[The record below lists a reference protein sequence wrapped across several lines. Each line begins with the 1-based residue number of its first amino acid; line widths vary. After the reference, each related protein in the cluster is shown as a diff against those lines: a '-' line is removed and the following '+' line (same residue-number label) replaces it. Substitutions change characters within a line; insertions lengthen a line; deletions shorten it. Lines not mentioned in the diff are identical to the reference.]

1 MSAMGMVRGVDVL
14 RKKRYLLKLILI
26 TVIILSFPLTAYGA
40 PEDED
45 SGSIPNI
52 GITIDGADEP
62 EEVAST
68 VRVILLLT
76 VLSLAPSIL
85 IMMTCFTR
93 IIIVLSFT
101 RSAMGTQQM
110 PPNQVL
116 IRLALFLTFFIMSP
130 VISDINTTAYQPLIN
145 GEITEE
151 QAFERGM
158 EPIREFMLKQTY
170 KKDMNLFLSLSNDSR
185 PENPEDIPN
194 TALISAFITSEIKRG
209 FQMGFFI
216 YIPFIM
222 IDMIVA
228 STLMSMGMMMLP
240 PVMISLPFKVLLFI
254 LVDGW
259 NLVIKTLITSFN

>member
-1 MSAMGMVRGVDVL
+1 MKIR
-14 RKKRYLLKLILI
+14 LLPALLIPVAIFLILI
-26 TVIILSFPLTAYGA
+26 LIPLSAEAAPDEYG
-40 PEDED
+40 
-45 SGSIPNI
+45 IPNI
-52 GITIDGADEP
+52 DISINGEDGSNDTA
-62 EEVAST
+62 T
-68 VRVILLLT
+68 TLKIILLLT
-76 VLSLAPSIL
+76 ILSLAPSIL
-85 IMMTCFTR
+85 IMMTSFTR

-110 PPNQVL
+110 PPNQIL
-116 IRLALFLTFFIMSP
+116 IGLALFLTLFIMTP
-130 VISDINTTAYQPLIN
+130 VISEVNTVAYKPLIAD
-145 GEITEE
+145 EISEE
-151 QAFERGM
+151 EAFKRGM

-170 KKDMNLFLSLSNDSR
+170 KKDMNLFLSISNSEQ
-185 PENPEDIPN
+185 PEKPEDIPN

-240 PVMISLPFKVLLFI
+240 PILISLPFKVLLFI

-259 NLVIKTLITSFN
+259 NLVIKTLISSFR